1 LFACHEVP
9 CLSKAKIS
17 FSALQRWLHLDALR
31 QIVENHGMT
40 SPNNTPSATPHP
52 ATAHARTS
60 PLTGEVV
67 MAGDKSISHR
77 ALILSAMA
85 TGQSTITGLLEG
97 TDVLAT
103 AQAMQALGAKMQ
115 RLGEGHWRV
124 TGVGPAGLRA
134 PKEPLDFGNSGTGVR
149 LVMGVIAGAGIAADF
164 IGDASLSRRPMARVT
179 NPLSQMGAQISA
191 SQDDGN
197 DVTLPLHLAGAPTA
211 MPIDYVSP
219 VASAQV
225 KSAILLAGINTPG
238 ETTVRETPITR
249 DHSENMLGLF
259 GVQVARRHEGQQ
271 HIVTVTGDA
280 QLHATD
286 IAVPGDPS
294 SAAFP
299 MIAAL
304 CVPGSDIMLHN
315 IMLNPQRDGLV
326 RVLQRMG
333 ASIEMHNERL
343 EAGERVADLR
353 VRHSALHGV
362 DVEPEIAASMID
374 EYPAL
379 AMAAA
384 CATGTTRMQ
393 GLHELRVKE
402 SDRLSAI
409 ADGLKANGVEID
421 EGEDNLSVHGCG
433 PAGVPG
439 GGVIETR
446 HDHRIAMSFLVLG
459 LSAQKPV
466 QVDDTTMIDTS
477 FPTFFTL
484 MQELGVTFER

>member
-1 LFACHEVP
+1 
-9 CLSKAKIS
+9 
-17 FSALQRWLHLDALR
+17 
-31 QIVENHGMT
+31 
-40 SPNNTPSATPHP
+40 
-52 ATAHARTS
+52 
-60 PLTGEVV
+60 
-67 MAGDKSISHR
+67 
-77 ALILSAMA
+77 
-85 TGQSTITGLLEG
+85 
-97 TDVLAT
+97 
-103 AQAMQALGAKMQ
+103 
-115 RLGEGHWRV
+115 
-124 TGVGPAGLRA
+124 
-134 PKEPLDFGNSGTGVR
+134 
-149 LVMGVIAGAGIAADF
+149 
-164 IGDASLSRRPMARVT
+164 
-179 NPLSQMGAQISA
+179 
-191 SQDDGN
+191 
-197 DVTLPLHLAGAPTA
+197 
-211 MPIDYVSP
+211 
-219 VASAQV
+219 
-225 KSAILLAGINTPG
+225 
-238 ETTVRETPITR
+238 
-249 DHSENMLGLF
+249 
-259 GVQVARRHEGQQ
+259 
-271 HIVTVTGDA
+271 
-280 QLHATD
+280 
-286 IAVPGDPS
+286 
-294 SAAFP
+294 
-299 MIAAL
+299 
-304 CVPGSDIMLHN
+304 
-315 IMLNPQRDGLV
+315 
-326 RVLQRMG
+326 MG